1 MKTIKTI
8 SILLC
13 LVFFNQMTAQHKMTP
28 AEKENAANKVQI
40 YTSTERDNLQMWFHE
55 RVATM
60 ELTEKQEEQYFS
72 IVLYYIVKMSRLN
85 NKDKGLTDEEVLIG
99 IDGYL
104 AKTNKEVQPILSKE
118 QYQIHLGSFETLLK
132 SVSNRLKEE

>member
-40 YTSTERDNLQMWFHE
+40 YTSTERDNIQMWFHE

-60 ELTEKQEEQYFS
+60 ELTKEQEEQYYRD
-72 IVLYYIVKMSRLN
+72 VDYYIVKISRLN
-85 NKDKGLTDEEVLIG
+85 NKDKGLTEEEVLAG
-99 IDGYL
+99 MEDYV
-104 AKTNKEVQPILSKE
+104 AKINTEVQPILSKE
-118 QYQIHLGSFETLLK
+118 QYQIHLGSFEILIK
-132 SVSNRLKEE
+132 SFTNRLKEE